1 MKTLILLSTFL
12 FFGAMAS
19 HAQTTKDQLQKVK
32 ADPKTKERA
41 AKADVYIAKQNN
53 VITDT
58 AAVKATSAN
67 NSVGNKKK
75 KKKS

>member
-1 MKTLILLSTFL
+1 
-12 FFGAMAS
+12 MAS

-53 VITDT
+53 AIADT
-58 AAVKATSAN
+58 TVAKTTSPN
-67 NSVGNKKK
+67 TSVGTKKK